1 MAQWREMTF
10 LLNIM
15 DDQTISSLYPAAT
28 FPIEFRHYLASW
40 IEEQRWEDFS
50 LENTEQEVPAQTL
63 LNQSIHLLQTVAQ
76 GNVNNVVERMKLLQ
90 LSKNLLNSQQPLEFA
105 VMVKDVLRKEK
116 IIISENKLE
125 TMQHKV
131 MSDEED
137 IKKLTKKVALIME
150 YRKRM
155 HQLEEEFN
163 WEKQNYEC
171 MQAIY
176 QQNPSEMKDREMKAV
191 MNKIKAHEF
200 ERHRLSMERKHLL
213 RDSVEHL
220 KKSQDNFLS
229 ALNAWRWEQHKSII
243 GYPFSDDLN
252 PLQSWSE
259 QLLVVNSSLR
269 QELMLVH
276 EPLSDI
282 DEGLKALLKVLIESS
297 FVVELQ
303 PPQVIK
309 TQSKFSATVR
319 YLLGET
325 LIPGK
330 PVTVKAQ
337 IINELQARSMGAALG
352 ENVGELINNSAVMDK
367 NTATKITHATF
378 RNMSIKKIK
387 RADRKGAESVT
398 EEKFALMFSTDI
410 SITGCDTPFRIQM
423 ISQPVVII
431 VHGSQ
436 DNNAVATIIWDCA
449 FAEPD
454 RVPFVVPDRVLWQMM
469 VETLNVKFRSE
480 VQTNHELDAY
490 NKHFLAQKIFDMPGY
505 SDDFSQMMV
514 TWCQFNKEVLM
525 GRSFTF
531 WQWFDGAMDLT
542 KKHLRP
548 YWSDGLIFGF
558 IGKQHV
564 HLILKQSPSG
574 TFLLRFSD
582 SEIGGITIAYV
593 AYENGMPVIQ
603 NIQPFNKKDL
613 EIRCLGDRIRDIDEI
628 LYLYPNLPKHD
639 AFKKYYSGRQQPT
652 SSGYIPVTLQTK
664 VGSEPS
670 VLNVDGNTFPT
681 SLSPDNLPDLNSLPI
696 VPSDISDMDNDSM
709 DQFQEALGALQI
721 PDNEESSNPPVFP
734 LHNTQD
740 GPMEYDFFYPD
751 LLEKSS
757 AC

>member
-1 MAQWREMTF
+1 NSLIMAQWREMTF

-50 LENTEQEVPAQTL
+50 LENVDQEVPAQTL

-76 GNVNNVVERMKLLQ
+76 GNVNNVVERMKLMQ
-90 LSKNLLNSQQPLEFA
+90 LSKNLLNSQRPLEFA

-116 IIISENKLE
+116 IIISEKHKLE
-125 TMQHKV
+125 TMQQKV
-131 MSDEED
+131 NSDEED

-150 YRKRM
+150 YRKKM

-176 QQNPSEMKDREMKAV
+176 QQNPSDMKDREMKAV
-191 MNKIKAHEF
+191 MNKIKTHEF

-229 ALNAWRWEQHKSII
+229 ALNAWRWEQHKSVI

-282 DEGLKALLKVLIESS
+282 EEGLKALLKVLIESS

-352 ENVGELINNSAVMDK
+352 
-367 NTATKITHATF
+367 
-378 RNMSIKKIK
+378 
-387 RADRKGAESVT
+387 
-398 EEKFALMFSTDI
+398 
-410 SITGCDTPFRIQM
+410 
-423 ISQPVVII
+423 
-431 VHGSQ
+431 
-436 DNNAVATIIWDCA
+436 
-449 FAEPD
+449 
-454 RVPFVVPDRVLWQMM
+454 
-469 VETLNVKFRSE
+469 
-480 VQTNHELDAY
+480 
-490 NKHFLAQKIFDMPGY
+490 
-505 SDDFSQMMV
+505 
-514 TWCQFNKEVLM
+514 
-525 GRSFTF
+525 
-531 WQWFDGAMDLT
+531 
-542 KKHLRP
+542 
-548 YWSDGLIFGF
+548 
-558 IGKQHV
+558 
-564 HLILKQSPSG
+564 
-574 TFLLRFSD
+574 
-582 SEIGGITIAYV
+582 
-593 AYENGMPVIQ
+593 
-603 NIQPFNKKDL
+603 
-613 EIRCLGDRIRDIDEI
+613 
-628 LYLYPNLPKHD
+628 
-639 AFKKYYSGRQQPT
+639 
-652 SSGYIPVTLQTK
+652 
-664 VGSEPS
+664 
-670 VLNVDGNTFPT
+670 
-681 SLSPDNLPDLNSLPI
+681 
-696 VPSDISDMDNDSM
+696 
-709 DQFQEALGALQI
+709 
-721 PDNEESSNPPVFP
+721 
-734 LHNTQD
+734 
-740 GPMEYDFFYPD
+740 
-751 LLEKSS
+751 
-757 AC
+757 